1 MQPGSRDQG
10 FNNFFFILCV
20 LTFRMPEI
28 ENIENTK
35 MTKFEAPA
43 VKTKFIRQFEF
54 WKMLLEGLSL

>member
-1 MQPGSRDQG
+1 
-10 FNNFFFILCV
+10 
-20 LTFRMPEI
+20 MPEI
-28 ENIENTK
+28 EHIENTK